1 MSRVQVSILGV
12 LILISF
18 VLTTISTFT
27 KYWIVW
33 HNGLFKGHFGIVP
46 FQSYEP
52 GWLSTA
58 SWCMFGAFGAF
69 FPLFALYAFSV
80 FKVYRQ
86 GCSHGVRINFFGI
99 LIFCLLIACL
109 QVTAFTFTAI
119 NVVNFK
125 FWMTTVVNQSMGSSA
140 FLAIIS
146 AVVACLATAL
156 AGNIAKRYCN

>member
-46 FQSYEP
+46 FQS
-52 GWLSTA
+52 
-58 SWCMFGAFGAF
+58 
-69 FPLFALYAFSV
+69 

-146 AVVACLATAL
+146 AVIACLATAQ

>member
-1 MSRVQVSILGV
+1 MSRVQVLILGA

-33 HNGLFKGHFGIVP
+33 HTGLFKGHFGIVP

-69 FPLFALYAFSV
+69 FPLFALYAFSA

-86 GCSHGVRINFFGI
+86 GCSHGVRMYFFGI
-99 LIFCLLIACL
+99 LILCLLIACL
-109 QVTAFTFTAI
+109 QVTAFTLTAI

-125 FWMTTVVNQSMGSSA
+125 FWTTTVVNQSVS
-140 FLAIIS
+140 F
-146 AVVACLATAL
+146 
-156 AGNIAKRYCN
+156 